1 VQLPKIE
8 VPSGVIDGVNT
19 LFITSEPYVAGQL
32 YVFLNGLLQRRDYD
46 DGWIETN
53 PATGAVTLK
62 EAPQTTDVL
71 QVYYIPSA
79 PGSTSTTS
87 CTVLRAVL
95 DTTSSALVGRLST
108 PTALRVNFKCG
119 CP

>member
-1 VQLPKIE
+1 MQLPKIE

-19 LFITSEPYVAGQL
+19 LFITSEPYVPGQL

-71 QVYYIPSA
+71 QIYYIPV
-79 PGSTSTTS
+79 GSGGTSTTS

-95 DTTSSALVGRLST
+95 DTMTDSLDGRLST
-108 PTALRVNFKCG
+108 PSSLRVNLKCG